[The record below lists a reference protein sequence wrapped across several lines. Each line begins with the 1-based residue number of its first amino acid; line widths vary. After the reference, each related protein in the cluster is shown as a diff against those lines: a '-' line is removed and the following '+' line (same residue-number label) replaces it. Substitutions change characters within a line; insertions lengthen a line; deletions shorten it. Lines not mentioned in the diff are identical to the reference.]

1 MDSKLGS
8 GVRLF
13 IAGVELVPISLTKL
27 QCCTVSLALSLAFW
41 PASAC
46 LADDVRASGSGTVDD
61 VKKPALIAAGSP
73 FQTPAAK
80 PSGFLN
86 SPQFGNQ
93 PGSAPSNNPA
103 LRGPI
108 KFTPGRKSSAVKS
121 LRVELNENPG
131 PSAASGSEE
140 FDYMGQP
147 VNGPNSLNDVADGAG
162 PITARQALSEAL
174 LKSPKIAAT
183 RALLGISKALYASAY
198 QLPNP
203 VFFRDEGAIA
213 EGVRRVGPTIT
224 YNLPWKL
231 AFRLIAAK
239 QQVKETKLEILNTL
253 WQFRNDVRR
262 AFVEVMVAQETYQAQ
277 VDIADLA
284 NRLLQV
290 SAKRFQSGAVPELD
304 VLKARLAASQAG
316 IEAAR
321 GRMRI
326 MHARQQLNVI
336 LGRTFNSP
344 ISVARL
350 PSFEAKDQRS
360 ELLPDYNLPVPPVTE
375 FISEALAN
383 RLELK
388 INDQQ
393 IKLTRAQLNTS
404 YGNVIPDPQIGYG
417 SSTNINLPSGPKL
430 NGVFATLNFELP
442 VFTYQQGDIARLKAT
457 LKQFQLQDAAIRNQ
471 INADVTSAYNNL
483 ITARN
488 RLRTYQQHVLADS
501 AEVARLARRSYEVG
515 QSDISDTLIAQQQNI
530 QVRKDYLDAVSNY
543 QQAYT
548 DLEQSIG
555 EPIE

>member
-1 MDSKLGS
+1 MPAVGAAASEDFKKDSNDNPRSPFL
-8 GVRLF
+8 L
-13 IAGVELVPISLTKL
+13 
-27 QCCTVSLALSLAFW
+27 
-41 PASAC
+41 
-46 LADDVRASGSGTVDD
+46 
-61 VKKPALIAAGSP
+61 AAGNP

-80 PSGFLN
+80 PSGFSN
-86 SPQFGNQ
+86 SPQFSNQ
-93 PGSAPSNNPA
+93 PGSSSNANNPN

-108 KFTPGRKSSAVKS
+108 KFPPVGKSSSTVKS
-121 LRVELNENPG
+121 LRIELNET
-131 PSAASGSEE
+131 PSPVSSNAD
-140 FDYMGQP
+140 DYDYLGQP
-147 VNGPNSLNDVADGAG
+147 VNGPSLLNDVADGPA
-162 PITARQALSEAL
+162 PVSVKQALAEAL
-174 LKSPKIAAT
+174 VKSPRIAAT
-183 RALLGISKALYASAY
+183 RAQLGISKALYAAAY
-198 QLPNP
+198 MLPNP
-203 VFFRDEGAIA
+203 VLFRDEGAIA
-213 EGVRRVGPTIT
+213 EGVRRIGPTIT

-239 QQVKETKLEILNTL
+239 QQVRETKLEILNTL

-262 AFVEVMVAQETYQAQ
+262 AFVEVMVAQETYQTQ
-277 VDIADLA
+277 LDIADLA

-336 LGRTFNSP
+336 LGRTFNNP

-360 ELLPDYNLPVPPVTE
+360 ELLPDYSLPVQPVTD
-375 FISEALAN
+375 FINIALNN

-388 INDQQ
+388 INNQQ
-393 IKLTRAQLNTS
+393 IKLTKAQLKNT

-442 VFTYQQGDIARLKAT
+442 VYSYQQGDIARLKAT

-471 INADVTSAYNNL
+471 INADVTGAYNNL

-488 RLRTYQQHVLADS
+488 RLKTYQQHVLADS

-530 QVRKDYLDAVSNY
+530 QVRKDYLDAVSSY